1 MHGTEVRECALRL
14 SGVVRGVAHGR
25 DDEASLEEVGGVPH
39 PEGRAQERD
48 DVPGAH
54 PQEDRA
60 LDRRCGRSVN
70 DDGPTQPH
78 AAGRPGEPLVRPR
91 RVVMLFRVR
100 TMRWFPG
107 PEWILRERSSSG
119 LSLP

>member
-1 MHGTEVRECALRL
+1 MNKTEVRECALRL
-14 SGVVRGVAHGR
+14 SGVVRGVGHGW
-25 DDEASLEEVGGVPH
+25 DDEASLKEVGSVPD

-54 PQEDRA
+54 PQEDRV
-60 LDRRCGRSVN
+60 LDCHRGGSVN
-70 DDGPTQPH
+70 DDGQTQPH

-107 PEWILRERSSSG
+107 PEWILRERR
-119 LSLP
+119 LPGAKVG